1 MLKDR
6 QGMERIQFTDNAT
19 KGLVCRILGCS
30 FEHGIGTT
38 KTNTKVSLRACT
50 RCSMPVGGEWNDI
63 TGFEWNE

>member
-38 KTNTKVSLRACT
+38 KQIQKSHFGHVLGVVCPWVASGTT
-50 RCSMPVGGEWNDI
+50 
-63 TGFEWNE
+63 